1 MCNSLVRLQGE
12 DESSVRD
19 VSKRL
24 RRRNGREKDIRGLVG
39 TGEGIWECCGSGIS
53 MDGVSAGGVSVSLR
67 GDWSGIDSL
76 RGRVQG

>member
-1 MCNSLVRLQGE
+1 MVRLQGE

-24 RRRNGREKDIRGLVG
+24 RRRNGRERDIRGLVS
-39 TGEGIWECCGSGIS
+39 TGEGVWECCGSGNSIV
-53 MDGVSAGGVSVSLR
+53 GVSAGVAESLR

-76 RGRVQG
+76 RDRVQG